1 MVPSPNQLFYFLVH
15 GWRMGLNIEAT
26 LLINKMMLEFYKSTL
41 GMGPIY
47 VVINIV
53 SLDVVV
59 LNFTMSILKGTFT
72 TFSHL
77 MATQD
82 WLLKKLHFFISN
94 YVMLKYIYA

>member
-1 MVPSPNQLFYFLVH
+1 
-15 GWRMGLNIEAT
+15 
-26 LLINKMMLEFYKSTL
+26 
-41 GMGPIY
+41 
-47 VVINIV
+47 
-53 SLDVVV
+53 VVV